1 MTLLLLYHLLLHYY
15 CKCIAYQPTCNRHHC
30 VSSGPSDVLVGNVL
44 IWILSSVLLCLP
56 LCYSRLTLP
65 HVPCFPPRYVWSR
78 VYRMNIYIYIY
89 IYIYRLKLC
98 QRIWIGFEHGKKSVK
113 KSLSL
118 SHTITHTH
126 THLKDKAGDILYFS
140 ISLTNPMNAAIY
152 SKKTKTHEWTTSS
165 HWMTCSWI

>member
-78 VYRMNIYIYIY
+78 VYRMNIYQIMSTNLDWIWAWQG
-89 IYIYRLKLC
+89 KC
-98 QRIWIGFEHGKKSVK
+98 QKVSF
-113 KSLSL
+113 SLA
-118 SHTITHTH
+118 HNHTHTH

-152 SKKTKTHEWTTSS
+152 SKKN
-165 HWMTCSWI
+165 